1 MKETLQKLVAHCVDL
16 ALQCKHCHWN
26 VRGVMFKPVHEQ
38 LDGIYGTLTGAAD
51 EIAERMAALDYPVD
65 GNSETLKSATAF
77 DKLAVEFMTP
87 ASIIAALA
95 TRLRKVVSA
104 FEAAGAEFT
113 DDLVTQNLV
122 LELAHDLDKD
132 LWMLRVQAE
141 GDVAAAG
148 KTPEAKEAALK
159 KFSQLVRKFPN

>member
-38 LDGIYGTLTGAAD
+38 LDGIHGTLTGAAD

-87 ASIIAALA
+87 ASIITAVA
-95 TRLRKVVSA
+95 TRLRKVVTA
-104 FEAAGAEFT
+104 FEEAGAEFT
-113 DDLVTQNLV
+113 EDLVTQNLV
-122 LELAHDLDKD
+122 LEIAHDLDKD
-132 LWMLRVQAE
+132 LWMLRVQSE

-148 KTPEAKEAALK
+148 KTPDAKEAAATK
-159 KFSQLVRKFPN
+159 LVNLLNKFPN

>member
-1 MKETLQKLVAHCVDL
+1 MQKTLQKLVAHCVDL

-38 LDGIYGTLTGAAD
+38 LDGIHGTLTGAAD
-51 EIAERMAALDYPVD
+51 TIAERMAALDYPVD
-65 GNSETLKSATAF
+65 GNSETLKPATAF

-87 ASIIAALA
+87 ASIITAIS
-95 TRLRKVVSA
+95 TRLRNVVSA

-113 DDLVTQNLV
+113 EDLVTQNLV

-132 LWMLRVQAE
+132 LWMLRVQSE
-141 GDVAAAG
+141 GNVAATG
-148 KTPEAKEAALK
+148 KTPEAKEAALN
-159 KFSQLVRKFPN
+159 KFTKLVQSFPN

>member
-38 LDGIYGTLTGAAD
+38 LDGIHGTLTGAAD
-51 EIAERMAALDYPVD
+51 TIAERMAALDYPVD

-77 DKLAVEFMTP
+77 DKLAIEFMTP
-87 ASIIAALA
+87 ASIITAIA
-95 TRLRKVVSA
+95 TRLRKVVDA
-104 FEAAGAEFT
+104 FEAAGKEIT

-122 LELAHDLDKD
+122 LEIAHDLDKD
-132 LWMLRVQAE
+132 LWMLRVQSE

-148 KTPEAKEAALK
+148 KTPDAKEAALN
-159 KFSQLVRKFPN
+159 KFTKLVQSFPN